1 MELSSIYE
9 RLRIQ
14 KREVNDIG
22 YYIIEGQVMKKLN
35 FRKMRAP
42 VKKVEKRFM
51 DDYRDRI
58 KELRQR
64 LYQLMRMRDGKSV

>member
-1 MELSSIYE
+1 
-9 RLRIQ
+9 
-14 KREVNDIG
+14 
-22 YYIIEGQVMKKLN
+22 MKKLN
-35 FRKMRAP
+35 FTNMRKP